1 MTKAGS
7 NEPDLCAALI
17 SEIAISLESD
27 SPQGGEMTQALYAH
41 MNNKTIKI
49 KKKKRKEKKVT
60 HPRKLGLQPWPPTS
74 RPEFWYENKKTLV
87 DKYIFRLF

>member
-49 KKKKRKEKKVT
+49 KKKKKKRKESDSSQKVRT
-60 HPRKLGLQPWPPTS
+60 PTLAS
-74 RPEFWYENKKTLV
+74 NF
-87 DKYIFRLF
+87 